1 MDTLE
6 SLNDEALMA
15 LIALG
20 EVAEPGRELVLRHQR
35 ALFNRLAYLTQGDR
49 DTAADLTQRVWEKV
63 LTNAGSFVGRAAFKT
78 YLHTIARNT
87 FIDWLRVERSRQ
99 QISLNQNWDDETAPE
114 SMELADEGPLP
125 DALLRANQDAE
136 QVRAALYQLSPIYRE
151 ALILRY
157 MEDMSV
163 EEVAEL
169 TGQKLETTRTRLR
182 YAKAQLRTLLESSH
196 DPA

>member
-1 MDTLE
+1 MQTLGT
-6 SLNDEALMA
+6 LDDEALMA

-20 EVAEPGRELVLRHQR
+20 EIAEPGRELVLRHQR

-49 DTAADLTQRVWEKV
+49 DTAADLAQKVWEKV
-63 LTNAGSFVGRAAFKT
+63 LTNAGSYVGKAAFKT

-99 QISLNQNWDDETAPE
+99 QISLNQDWDDETTTAPI
-114 SMELADEGPLP
+114 ELADEGPQP
-125 DALLRANQDAE
+125 DALVLASQDTSR
-136 QVRAALYQLSPIYRE
+136 VREALYQLSPIYRE

-182 YAKAQLRTLLESSH
+182 YAKTQLRTLLESER
-196 DPA
+196 